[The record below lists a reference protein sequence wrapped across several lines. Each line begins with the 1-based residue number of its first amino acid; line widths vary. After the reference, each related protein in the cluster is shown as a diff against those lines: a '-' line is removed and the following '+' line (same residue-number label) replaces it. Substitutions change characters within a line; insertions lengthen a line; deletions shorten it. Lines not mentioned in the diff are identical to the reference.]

1 MKPSVVV
8 LGKLGPMPRRKPLF
22 FFQVNGI
29 GLGLARVSGVIGTNY
44 EKNLMVIFDSKQKK
58 NI

>member
-8 LGKLGPMPRRKPLF
+8 LGKLGPMRRMPLFF

-44 EKNLMVIFDSKQKK
+44 ERNLMVIFDSKQKK